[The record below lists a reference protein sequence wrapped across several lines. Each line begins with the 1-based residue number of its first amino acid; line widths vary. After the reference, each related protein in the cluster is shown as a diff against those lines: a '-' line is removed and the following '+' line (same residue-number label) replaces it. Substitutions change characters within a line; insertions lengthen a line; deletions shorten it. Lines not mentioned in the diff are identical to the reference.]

1 MELYNIFID
10 SLKTYTKLFY
20 KNMLF
25 RYINNL
31 NYLEFIYLKG
41 LFLLKNIYNL
51 LHFNNINS
59 NEIKLIMEKA
69 YIYFIEFLIQI
80 NINSDNFELTLKD
93 ALMFTYKKTIFSY
106 KHTTNNKNIIQKEI
120 DNNLNILCNI
130 FYIVNNAN
138 FIENLNINQTNEHE
152 QEQEQEQEHC
162 INNLI
167 TNKINAFKT
176 LEKELLKFLVNNED
190 LHLQQ
195 LNNELIDLRANMEK
209 TIESLYN
216 TKCYVKIKDYN
227 TNTLNNIYI
236 LLTSKK

>member
-1 MELYNIFID
+1 MELYIDFIN
-10 SLKTYTKLFY
+10 SLKNYTKLFY

-25 RYINNL
+25 RYIANP

-41 LFLLKNIYNL
+41 LFLLKNIYSL

-59 NEIKLIMEKA
+59 NETKNILEKA

-80 NINSDNFELTLKD
+80 NINSANFELTLKD
-93 ALMFTYKKTIFSY
+93 AVLFTYKKTILSY
-106 KHTTNNKNIIQKEI
+106 KYTTNNKNIIQKNL
-120 DNNLNILCNI
+120 DNNLNSICNI

-138 FIENLNINQTNEHE
+138 FIEHLNNNQTNENE
-152 QEQEQEQEHC
+152 EIQQEC

-167 TNKINAFKT
+167 INKLNSIKT
-176 LEKELLKFLVNNED
+176 LEKELLNFIVNNTD
-190 LHLQQ
+190 LHIDQ
-195 LNNELIDLRANMEK
+195 LNNDLIDLRANMEK

-227 TNTLNNIYI
+227 INMLNNIVLI
-236 LLTSKK
+236 IANKN